1 MKKSQLM
8 PACRLSQGSAPPGSE
23 PGARAAATAPG
34 GECGVPV
41 DLREEGANML
51 RLVQSQQE
59 AQTPLASSSRQAQLV
74 LGQF

>member
-8 PACRLSQGSAPPGSE
+8 TVCRLLQDSPPAGSDH
-23 PGARAAATAPG
+23 GALGAASTAG
-34 GECGVPV
+34 GEGEAPV

-59 AQTPLASSSRQAQLV
+59 AQTLLATSSRQAQVV